1 EALIRPRQASAPLYR
16 GGRADSADR
25 KNGAAGAATHAPQA
39 IAIHHAAGRP
49 AGRPIY
55 VAIDD
60 TPTRQQYDAQIM
72 PYLLAFQ
79 TALPAAGYSTGV
91 YGNYNVIEWAS
102 NDGIGSFYWMHDWGS
117 GGTIHPRTTIHQLP
131 QSKQRTID
139 GVVVDINNVYA
150 QDWGQ

>member
-1 EALIRPRQASAPLYR
+1 MFILLLHLYLPLPASTLFPYTTLFR
-16 GGRADSADR
+16 S
-25 KNGAAGAATHAPQA
+25 
-39 IAIHHAAGRP
+39 
-49 AGRPIY
+49 
-55 VAIDD
+55 
-60 TPTRQQYDAQIM
+60 AQIK

-79 TALPAAGYSTGV
+79 TALRAAGYSTGV

-117 GGTIHPRTTIHQLP
+117 GGKIHPRTTIHQLP

-150 QDWGQ
+150 QD